1 MHPVLFSISVPFA
14 GTEIFIYSVYF
25 SMTFAL
31 ILAIYLGTR
40 AAQNEGLPVE
50 TALNMIFI
58 GLIGLILGARIY
70 DFFLKPSFYLSNPLY
85 FIMLW
90 KGSMA
95 TYGGVIG
102 GVLGCIGYLRLKKQP
117 VFSFLDAYIPYGF
130 LGLGIIRVGD
140 FLNGTAF
147 GRQTDLPWGISFPKG
162 SIPYNYHVGHG
173 WILSD
178 ASASLPIHPTQ
189 LYSAITCFAICVIL
203 IFSTSKIRK
212 FSGNRFL
219 AGACIYM
226 AMRLIIDYFRED
238 IQKNLLWNLGSSQ
251 WVGIILICVIIGTWI
266 YMLNRRP
273 QES

>member
-1 MHPVLFSISVPFA
+1 MHPVLFVIPIPFLD
-14 GTEIFIYSVYF
+14 TEIFIYSVYF

-50 TALNMIFI
+50 IALNMIFF
-58 GLIGLILGARIY
+58 GLIALILGARIY
-70 DFFLKPSFYLSNPLY
+70 AFFVNPSLYLSDPLR
-85 FIMLW
+85 IIKLW
-90 KGSMA
+90 EGDLA

-102 GVLGCIGYLRLKKQP
+102 GVMGCIGYLRLKKQP
-117 VFSFLDAYIPYGF
+117 VFLFLDVYAAYGY

-147 GRQTDLPWGISFPKG
+147 GRETDLPWGVSFPEG
-162 SIPYNYHVGHG
+162 SFAYNYHLGHG

-178 ASASLPIHPTQ
+178 ASASLPVHPTQ
-189 LYSAITCFAICVIL
+189 LYSAVTCFAIFLIL

-226 AMRLIIDYFRED
+226 AIRLIIDYLRED
-238 IQKNLLWNLGSSQ
+238 IQKNLLWNLASTQ
-251 WVGIILICVIIGTWI
+251 WVGIILLCIIIPTWI
-266 YMLNRRP
+266 YLLNRRN
-273 QES
+273 S